1 MLRNCRTVFATAAV
15 LILAFGVVYEL
26 VEPEGVDP
34 SVVRLALGALCGSL
48 FLGSFYIEVLRRRC
62 VEITA
67 ALLGVIE
74 GWFILLTAVN
84 GFSASYSLGLVF
96 TVAAVGFA
104 LLMTQN
110 GVKPVAIYTSATT
123 SAVATF
129 IIVMQPPWANA
140 ILTLGAV
147 AGIGVIVV
155 LSSQLKTHLISSLE
169 ASERRFRKLSEAAF
183 EAIFITDDDV
193 IVDCNPNALALLGHS
208 ARERI
213 IGCRLADFMPDAAPA
228 SCMTSTQPVAPYR
241 YESTVLRGDGVLVP
255 VEIRGRSTSE
265 DGHRVCVMAVRDIS
279 EQKEYERQLIESR
292 RRVEETLKIRNTIL
306 TNVSHEF
313 RTPLAIMLGYAEMLK
328 ENKFDDAGEMGELIY
343 DSGRRLNET
352 LNLILE
358 LAQIESGRAARSGEP
373 VDIAALVED
382 VVRSQRGRAAVKLLG
397 LSFEAIGTSHTAV
410 ADRASVLKILNY
422 LVDNALK
429 FTEEGTVDV
438 RVESDTEWTRV
449 YVRDT
454 GIGIDAEFLPYVF
467 DPFKQESSGLTRSH
481 GGLGVGLTIARQMAE
496 AMGGTVTVE
505 SMKGIGT
512 TITLSLPRT
521 PVLEGLPTDAQLG
534 SLPPEWMEHERNASA
549 LWM

>member
-1 MLRNCRTVFATAAV
+1 MAV
-15 LILAFGVVYEL
+15 
-26 VEPEGVDP
+26 PEGVDP

-48 FLGSFYIEVLRRRC
+48 FLGSYYFELLRRRC
-62 VEITA
+62 VELTA
-67 ALLGVIE
+67 ALLGVID

-84 GFSASYSLGLVF
+84 GFSAAYSLGLVF
-96 TVAAVGFA
+96 TVAAIGFA
-104 LLMTQN
+104 LLMTQH
-110 GVKPVAIYTSATT
+110 GVKSVAIYTSATT
-123 SAVATF
+123 SAVALF

-147 AGIGVIVV
+147 AGIGVIIV
-155 LSSQLKTHLISSLE
+155 LSSQLRMHLITSLE

-193 IVDCNPNALALLGHS
+193 IVDCNTNALAILGHP

-213 IGCRLADFMPDAAPA
+213 IGCRLSDFMPDAAPA
-228 SCMTSTQPVAPYR
+228 SCMSSMQPVAPYR
-241 YESTVLRGDGVLVP
+241 YESTILRGDGNLVP

-265 DGHRVCVMAVRDIS
+265 DGHVVCVVAVRDIS

-328 ENKFDDAGEMGELIY
+328 ENKFDDAPEMGELIY
-343 DSGRRLNET
+343 DSGRKLNDT

-358 LAQIESGRAARSGEP
+358 LAQIESGRFARSSES
-373 VDIAALVED
+373 VDVAALVED

-397 LSFEAIGTSHTAV
+397 LSFEASGTNHTAV
-410 ADRASVLKILNY
+410 VDRTSVLKILNY

-429 FTEEGTVDV
+429 FTDEGTVEV
-438 RVESDTEWTRV
+438 QVESDAEWTRV
-449 YVRDT
+449 HVKDT

-481 GGLGVGLTIARQMAE
+481 GGLGVGLTIARQMAQS
-496 AMGGTVTVE
+496 MGGSLTVESTKGVGTVT
-505 SMKGIGT
+505 
-512 TITLSLPRT
+512 TLALPRRSALDDT
-521 PVLEGLPTDAQLG
+521 STDAQMN
-534 SLPPEWMEHERNASA
+534 SLPSEWMEHEGNASA
-549 LWM
+549 IWM